1 MSVAAVLR
9 PQGTWQKN
17 THEAGMDE
25 AWGGGSEDAAVTVA
39 VLDTPRFPLTGEGL

>member
-1 MSVAAVLR
+1 
-9 PQGTWQKN
+9 
-17 THEAGMDE
+17 MDE